1 MADRS
6 EVELSRAIRT
16 GDQRA
21 FERAYDAYQQRV
33 RLMAWR
39 ISHRP
44 DWVDDLVNEAWCRAF
59 RQRTTYD
66 PDVPFPV
73 WIGGILQN
81 VYREHCRSSRTR
93 SAAEGPGGRVPGQDA
108 VVLRSPAEIAEEAE
122 WLDGLNDCVRQL
134 EPADAEIIRLRFFR
148 DLPLRVVAKEVGIP
162 ESTLREVRL
171 PAAYRALKKCLE
183 YKKIRFSGIFPAQRT
198 LPEQLQSEEQA

>member
-6 EVELSRAIRT
+6 EAELSQAIRT

-21 FERAYDAYQQRV
+21 FERAYDFYQQRV

-59 RQRTTYD
+59 RQRGGYD
-66 PDVPFPV
+66 PGTPFPV
-73 WIGGILQN
+73 WMGGILQN
-81 VYREHCRSSRTR
+81 VYREHCRSSRTKFGAD
-93 SAAEGPGGRVPGQDA
+93 AAGRRGGDDVDTS
-108 VVLRSPAEIAEEAE
+108 RSPVEIAEEAE
-122 WLDGLNDCVRQL
+122 WLEGLNECVQRL
-134 EPADAEIIRLRFFR
+134 EPADAEIIRLRFFK
-148 DLPLRVVAKEVGIP
+148 DLPLREVAKEVGIP
-162 ESTLREVRL
+162 ESTLRDVRL

-183 YKKIRFSGIFPAQRT
+183 HKKIRFSGIFPAQRT
-198 LPEQLQSEEQA
+198 APQQLEGEEQA

>member
-6 EVELSRAIRT
+6 DVELSQAIRT
-16 GDQRA
+16 GDQGA
-21 FERAYDAYQQRV
+21 FERAYDRYQQRV

-59 RQRTTYD
+59 RQRTSYD
-66 PDVPFPV
+66 PNVPFPV
-73 WIGGILQN
+73 WIGAIIQN
-81 VYREHCRSSRTR
+81 IYREYCRSSRAR
-93 SAAEGPGGRVPGQDA
+93 RAGDAPGGQEA
-108 VVLRSPAEIAEEAE
+108 ATSPSPSEIAEEAE
-122 WLDGLNDCVRQL
+122 WLEGLNDCVQRL
-134 EPADAEIIRLRFFR
+134 EPQDAEIVRLRFFR

-171 PAAYRALKKCLE
+171 PAAYRALKRCLE
-183 YKKIRFSGIFPAQRT
+183 QKKIRFSGIFPARRT
-198 LPEQLQSEEQA
+198 LPGQ

>member
-6 EVELSRAIRT
+6 EAELGQAIRA
-16 GDQRA
+16 GDQKA
-21 FERAYDAYQQRV
+21 FERAYDLYHQRV

-59 RQRTTYD
+59 RQRVTYD
-66 PDVPFPV
+66 PGIPFPV
-73 WIGGILQN
+73 WMGGILQN
-81 VYREHCRSSRTR
+81 VYREHCRSSRVRTAGGEATGG
-93 SAAEGPGGRVPGQDA
+93 AAGQAAVGPQ
-108 VVLRSPAEIAEEAE
+108 SPAEIAAEAE
-122 WLDGLNDCVRQL
+122 WLEGLNDCVQRL
-134 EPADAEIIRLRFFR
+134 EPKDAEIIRLRFFR

-183 YKKIRFSGIFPAQRT
+183 QKKIRFSEVFHAQRAVSG
-198 LPEQLQSEEQA
+198 QSKGEEQA